1 MKRSHTDNNKIGL
14 LIISF
19 LIIVGVTFTLSRFY
33 KNFFVNIFSNT
44 NTFFSSSDEKL
55 SFANNENETLKNE
68 IDRLQIIIKEK
79 DIKEEEINSGM
90 TDMIK
95 ADKISFD
102 ILNTDIIYSDIILSK
117 GSNSGVSEGSKVYL
131 SGMRIVG
138 EVVEVFEDTS
148 KLRLFSS
155 NNLETELIIKN
166 TLHASAEKEVKNEGD
181 SLEINTESSSTKTEE
196 DTSLDFKNLK
206 DYAFSG
212 FGDGAFGIQVKVP
225 EKLSV
230 KVGESVFLRGD
241 NIHSVGTVEEIKNI
255 TSQKEKLLYIKTNY
269 SKSEGSS
276 FYILK

>member
-19 LIIVGVTFTLSRFY
+19 LIILGITFTVSRFY

-44 NTFFSSSDEKL
+44 IIFLSPNDEEL
-55 SFANNENETLKNE
+55 SIAKNENETLKNE
-68 IDRLQIIIKEK
+68 IDRLRIIITEK
-79 DIKEEEINSGM
+79 DIKEEEIGSGL

-95 ADKISFD
+95 AEKISFD

-117 GSNSGVSEGSKVYL
+117 GSNNGVSLGSKVYL
-131 SGMRIVG
+131 SGMRLVG
-138 EVVEVFEDTS
+138 EVVEVFENTS

-155 NNLETELIIKN
+155 DNLETELIIKN
-166 TLHASAEKEVKNEGD
+166 SLQSVGD
-181 SLEINTESSSTKTEE
+181 IEINTESSSAKIEE
-196 DTSLDFKNLK
+196 GTSLDFKNLK

-230 KVGESVFLRGD
+230 KVGEAVFLRGD
-241 NIHSVGTVEEIKNI
+241 TSHSIGTVQEIKNI
-255 TSQKEKLLYIKTNY
+255 TSQKEKLLFIKTNY
-269 SKSEGSS
+269 SKGEGSS